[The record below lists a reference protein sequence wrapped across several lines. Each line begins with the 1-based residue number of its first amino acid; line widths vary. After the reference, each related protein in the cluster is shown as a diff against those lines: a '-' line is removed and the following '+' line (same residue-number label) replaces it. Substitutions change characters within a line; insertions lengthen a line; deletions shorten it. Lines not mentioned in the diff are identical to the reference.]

1 MMNFVD
7 KKIVQLEEEV
17 FAKLDETLELMRQYQ
32 AIRLEICH
40 DKGMPNSI
48 FMEQTSLQKARFE
61 EIKKALTLEYF
72 MRFQNEMHFESPGA
86 CAIIPST
93 HAKYFTEERC
103 AENLETFKE
112 NFFEEI
118 YENFLQDGQQDAA

>member
-1 MMNFVD
+1 MNFVD
-7 KKIVQLEEEV
+7 KKIVQLEEEI

-32 AIRLEICH
+32 AVRLEICH
-40 DKGMPNSI
+40 DKGMPNFI
-48 FMEQTSLQKARFE
+48 FRDLASLQNARFE
-61 EIKKALTLEYF
+61 EIKKALALEYF
-72 MRFQNEMHFESPGA
+72 MRFHNEMHFESPSA
-86 CAIIPST
+86 CAIILSK
-93 HAKYFTEERC
+93 HANYFTEERR